1 MDHIKVIKRAF
12 QITWKY
18 RTLWLV
24 GLLLVL
30 VGGGVASVPSSP
42 PSNPG
47 RGADSDGS
55 GSYGDWGYHRDFDNF
70 DEAWEAIGP
79 WIVGAGAIIAAVV
92 VVAMLFGVVR
102 VALRYVTRGSLIRM
116 VDRYEETGEEVKFGA
131 AFRLGWNRS
140 AWRML
145 LISLI
150 LKLPVVLFGF
160 ALTIPPIGLAI
171 WSFVGGTGPR
181 IVLGIVLLLL
191 IIPASLLTAVL
202 SAVVR
207 PFIQVAYRECTLND
221 LGAWDSVKAA
231 FGLVRQNVGP
241 VALQWL
247 LLVGLGIAWQIALFP
262 VNLVLFFLG
271 LMVAGIPATILGG
284 LGALLTSWGPGVA
297 VGVLTFVPVFLVVVV
312 LPNVLFNT
320 LATVFHS
327 TVWTLTYREVQAIDA
342 EVEAIDAEV
351 EETEWSEPVKT
362 DTE

>member
-18 RTLWLV
+18 RALWLV

-30 VGGGVASVPSSP
+30 VGGGVMTGSPMP
-42 PSNPG
+42 PSNDGGGG
-47 RGADSDGS
+47 RGSDGS
-55 GSYGDWGYHRDFDNF
+55 GSNGDWGYHDGFDTF
-70 DEAWEAIGP
+70 DEAWDVIGP
-79 WIVGAGAIIAAVV
+79 WIVGAAAIIAAVV
-92 VVAMLFGVVR
+92 VVGMLLGVVR

-150 LKLPVVLFGF
+150 VKLPIALLGF
-160 ALTIPPIGLAI
+160 AMIVPPIGLAI

-191 IIPASLLTAVL
+191 IIPASLLLAVIG
-202 SAVVR
+202 AVVG

-221 LGAWDSVKAA
+221 LGAWASVKAS
-231 FGLVRQNVGP
+231 FGLVRQNLGA

-247 LLVGLGIAWQIALFP
+247 LLVGMRIALRVALFP
-262 VNLVLFFLG
+262 VNLVLFMLG
-271 LMVAGIPATILGG
+271 LLVAGLPATILGG
-284 LGALLTSWGPGVA
+284 LGALLTSWGPGIA

-312 LPNVLFNT
+312 LPNVLVDT
-320 LATVFHS
+320 LATVYHS
-327 TVWTLTYREVQAIDA
+327 TVWTLTYRELQAIDG
-342 EVEAIDAEV
+342 EV
-351 EETEWSEPVKT
+351 EETEWSEPVKA
-362 DTE
+362 DAE